1 MGNIDKYNMGLEYVT
16 KYDFKN
22 KNKNLNDY
30 ITYMLNRSIIMFKYH
45 NLPETMPQREIELL
59 LQTNGWGCV
68 CEIDGNLYALNG
80 GLGGVPNAYNMP
92 TEIIISN
99 PYLKFNKTLTI
110 DTDCVVIPNDS
121 MYVGLLPLYNRYC
134 TMLVENDITMILAT
148 VNKRI
153 QNLLSAN
160 DDNTVESAKSFLK
173 KVYEGELGVIAESK
187 LFDSLKVNNSS
198 TNAQVSLTDL
208 FEFEQYIKASLYNEI
223 GLSAN
228 YNMKRERLTSAE
240 VETNTDNLYPLVDDM
255 INQRRKAVKKINEM
269 FGTNIE
275 VEFNSSWDNRPFNG
289 ASIHNVEEEVNG
301 TKLETEDVENVGD
314 NVENPDSEEMEDVGK
329 AEERGETETQNDDET
344 TDETETETTD
354 VSEEETT
361 NETDDETNVETE
373 EETETETKDETEV
386 ETEEETTVET
396 DEETE
401 TETEE
406 EKEDEEKKDF

>member
-1 MGNIDKYNMGLEYVT
+1 MGNIDKYNMGLDYAN

-22 KNKNLNDY
+22 KSKNLNDY
-30 ITYMLNRSIIMFKYH
+30 ITYMLNRSIVMFKYH
-45 NLPETMPQREIELL
+45 NLPETLPQRELELL
-59 LQTNGWGCV
+59 LQCNGWGCV

-80 GLGGVPNAYNMP
+80 GLGGEPNAYNMP
-92 TEIIISN
+92 TEIVISN
-99 PYLKFNKTLTI
+99 PYLKYNKTLKI
-110 DTDCVVIPNDS
+110 DEECVIIPNDS

-148 VNKRI
+148 VNKRV

-160 DDNTVESAKSFLK
+160 DDNTVESAKTFLK
-173 KVYEGELGVIAESK
+173 KVFDGEVGVIAESK
-187 LFDSLKVNNSS
+187 LFESLKVNASSVNS
-198 TNAQVSLTDL
+198 TVSMVDL
-208 FEFEQYIKASLYNEI
+208 FEFEQYVKASLYNEI

-255 INQRRKAVKKINEM
+255 LNQRRKALEKINEM

-289 ASIHNVEEEVNG
+289 ASIHNTTEEIGMEN
-301 TKLETEDVENVGD
+301 LETTDVENG
-314 NVENPDSEEMEDVGK
+314 VENVDNSESEVVEDVGS
-329 AEERGETETQNDDET
+329 AEVGETTETENANADDTTSDDETTDEVSDET
-344 TDETETETTD
+344 TDETETET
-354 VSEEETT
+354 E
-361 NETDDETNVETE
+361 VETE
-373 EETETETKDETEV
+373 KETDV

-396 DEETE
+396 EDETE

-406 EKEDEEKKDF
+406 KEDEEKEEEK

>member
-1 MGNIDKYNMGLEYVT
+1 MGNIDKYNMGLDYAT

-22 KNKNLNDY
+22 KSKNLNDY

-68 CEIDGNLYALNG
+68 CEIDGNLYCLNG

-110 DTDCVVIPNDS
+110 DKDCVVIPNDS

-160 DDNTVESAKSFLK
+160 DDNTVESAKTFLK
-173 KVYEGELGVIAESK
+173 KVYDGELGVIAESK

-208 FEFEQYIKASLYNEI
+208 FEFEQYVKASLYNEI

-255 INQRRKAVKKINEM
+255 INQRRKAVEKINEM

-289 ASIHNVEEEVNG
+289 ASVHNVTEEING
-301 TKLETEDVENVGD
+301 EELVTEDVENVGD
-314 NVENPDSEEMEDVGK
+314 NVENPNSEEMENVESTENGGI
-329 AEERGETETQNDDET
+329 AETSNEDETSTETEDETNSET
-344 TDETETETTD
+344 TDETT
-354 VSEEETT
+354 
-361 NETDDETNVETE
+361 
-373 EETETETKDETEV
+373 EETEDETEV
-386 ETEEETTVET
+386 ETEEETKEETTVET

-406 EKEDEEKKDF
+406 KTDEETEEEKEDEEKENV

>member
-1 MGNIDKYNMGLEYVT
+1 MGKIDKYNMGLEYISR
-16 KYDFKN
+16 YDFKN
-22 KNKNLNDY
+22 KEKNLNDY
-30 ITYMLNRSIIMFKYH
+30 ITYMLNRSVTMFKYH

-68 CEIDGNLYALNG
+68 CEINGNLYALNG

-99 PYLKFNKTLTI
+99 LYLKFNKTLTI

-289 ASIHNVEEEVNG
+289 ASVHNVTEEING
-301 TKLETEDVENVGD
+301 EELVTEDVENVGD
-314 NVENPDSEEMEDVGK
+314 NVENSNSEEMENVESTENGGI
-329 AEERGETETQNDDET
+329 AETSNEDETNTETEDETNSET
-344 TDETETETTD
+344 TDETTEETE
-354 VSEEETT
+354 
-361 NETDDETNVETE
+361 NETDVETE
-373 EETETETKDETEV
+373 EETK
-386 ETEEETTVET
+386 EETTVET

-406 EKEDEEKKDF
+406 KTDEETEEEKEDEEKENV

>member
-1 MGNIDKYNMGLEYVT
+1 MGNIDKYNMGLEYVS

-68 CEIDGNLYALNG
+68 CEIDGNLYCLNG

-92 TEIIISN
+92 TEIIINN

-110 DTDCVVIPNDS
+110 DKDCVVIPNDS

-148 VNKRI
+148 VNKRV

-160 DDNTVESAKSFLK
+160 DDNTVESAKNFLK
-173 KVYEGELGVIAESK
+173 KVYDGEIGVIAESK
-187 LFDSLKVNNSS
+187 LFDSLKVNASSVNS
-198 TNAQVSLTDL
+198 TVSMTEL
-208 FEFEQYIKASLYNEI
+208 FEFEQYVKASLYNEI

-255 INQRRKAVKKINEM
+255 INQRRKAVEKINEM

-289 ASIHNVEEEVNG
+289 ASVHNVEEEVNG
-301 TKLETEDVENVGD
+301 EMLETE
-314 NVENPDSEEMEDVGK
+314 NVENGVESVDNSESEVVEDVGS
-329 AEERGETETQNDDET
+329 AEVGGTTEQTDETETVDETNAET
-344 TDETETETTD
+344 TDETTEETE
-354 VSEEETT
+354 
-361 NETDDETNVETE
+361 NETEVETE
-373 EETETETKDETEV
+373 DETEV
-386 ETEEETTVET
+386 ETDEETTTETEDETTVET

-401 TETEE
+401 
-406 EKEDEEKKDF
+406 EKEDEEEK